1 MYYIQYIESVL
12 THEQEGDDG
21 VEGDGRA
28 HHRKYS
34 GEGLHHW
41 AAAPSLG
48 ADADQHSQGRP
59 GPPEVPYR
67 PCRPLVVH
75 FKVLCVYVCTY
86 VCMYYVYMSFPQM
99 RHCSNICVCMYTYG

>member
-1 MYYIQYIESVL
+1 ML

-21 VEGDGRA
+21 VVGDDRA

-34 GEGLHHW
+34 GEEGLHHW

-48 ADADQHSQGRP
+48 ADTDQHSQGRP

-67 PCRPLVVH
+67 PCRPLVVQ
-75 FKVLCVYVCTY
+75 FKVLYMCV
-86 VCMYYVYMSFPQM
+86 
-99 RHCSNICVCMYTYG
+99 

>member
-28 HHRKYS
+28 HHRKYA

-67 PCRPLVVH
+67 PCRPLVRNS
-75 FKVLCVYVCTY
+75 FQSPSY
-86 VCMYYVYMSFPQM
+86 VCMHV
-99 RHCSNICVCMYTYG
+99 ITYFNMLTVVVDTKKGLAKMKF